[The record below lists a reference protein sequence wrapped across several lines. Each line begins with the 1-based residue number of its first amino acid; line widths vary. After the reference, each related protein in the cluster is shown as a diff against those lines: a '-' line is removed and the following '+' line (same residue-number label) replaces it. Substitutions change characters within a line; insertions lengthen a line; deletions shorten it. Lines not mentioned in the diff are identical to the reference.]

1 MSTNYSD
8 NGAKMHGNNYGG
20 TSPQGDGAACS
31 MATAT
36 SFPPSDCV
44 HCSGT
49 THAHMQCGGMSN
61 GLSMQCN
68 IAILDLVLTL
78 HPSKMDDLTTPHPPP
93 HFKGDRLPE
102 YPDSVQWMC
111 ACVHQCL
118 GQ

>member
-8 NGAKMHGNNYGG
+8 NGAKMHGDNYGG

-78 HPSKMDDLTTPHPPP
+78 HPSKMDDLTFPPP
-93 HFKGDRLPE
+93 HISRVSDYLSTLTVSNG
-102 YPDSVQWMC
+102 
-111 ACVHQCL
+111 CVHVYTCA
-118 GQ
+118 